1 MVYNYYIINSKGC
14 CFMIN
19 VTIWNEGRHERTNEQ
34 VKAVYPDGIHNCI
47 KSFLDTDEE
56 LNVRT
61 ATLDDPENGLP
72 EDVLEST
79 DVLLWWGH
87 MAHNDVPDELV
98 ERVYNRVMRGM
109 GFIALHSA
117 HFSKPFKRLMGT
129 TCSLKWRDGD
139 RERVWCIAPN
149 HPIAK
154 GVPESFNI
162 PVEEMYGERFDVPT
176 PDEIVF
182 MGWFKGGEL
191 FRSGS
196 CWNRGLGKVF
206 YFQPGHEGNPTYY
219 IPEVQKII
227 TNAVHWAAP
236 TQIVPEIE
244 CPCVEPAESKYDGEN
259 K

>member
-1 MVYNYYIINSKGC
+1 
-14 CFMIN
+14 MIN

-61 ATLDDPENGLP
+61 ATLDDSENGLP

-206 YFQPGHEGNPTYY
+206 YFQPGHECNPTYY

-227 TNAVHWAAP
+227 TNAVYWAAP
-236 TQIVPEIE
+236 AQIVPEIE

>member
-1 MVYNYYIINSKGC
+1 
-14 CFMIN
+14 MIN
-19 VTIWNEGRHERTNEQ
+19 VTIWNEGRHEIESDEVR
-34 VKAVYPDGIHNCI
+34 AVYPNGIHNCI
-47 KSFLDTDEE
+47 KDFLGVNDD

-61 ATLDDPENGLP
+61 AVLDDADNGLP
-72 EDVLEST
+72 DDVLEST

-87 MAHNDVPDELV
+87 MAHECVPDELV
-98 ERVYNRVMRGM
+98 EKVYNRVMRGM

-139 RERVWCIAPN
+139 RERLWCTAPS

-154 GVPESFNI
+154 GLPESFVI
-162 PVEEMYGERFDVPT
+162 PVEEMYGERFDIPT

-182 MGWFKGGEL
+182 MGWFKGGEV
-191 FRSGS
+191 FRSGC

-206 YFQPGHEGNPTYY
+206 YFQPGHESNPTYH
-219 IPEVQKII
+219 IPEIQKII
-227 TNAVHWAAP
+227 TNAVYWAAP
-236 TQIVPEIE
+236 EKVVPEIE
-244 CPCVEPAESKYDGEN
+244 CPWVPSLEESYDGPN